1 MLWLTMAA
9 EGLVTEMNKEER
21 IEKRE
26 ELHSMQFGAIMMIS
40 QSFIINRFM
49 IRAVVKNPQVWRV

>member
-1 MLWLTMAA
+1 M
-9 EGLVTEMNKEER
+9 TEMNKEER